1 MENGWINLKKSML
14 SWHFKLIMKF
24 LKKKK
29 IVTELQLINMTIEI
43 KLREII
49 IIEDVEEVIVDL
61 IIDKKNMMVGNN

>member
-1 MENGWINLKKSML
+1 
-14 SWHFKLIMKF
+14 MKF